1 MTSKRS
7 SSDQVGRNLMDH
19 AQFELIAT
27 FPESLYP
34 FRGPQSITGLDDF
47 RGGDFRKQRSAFRMT
62 IGNDGWG
69 RAGSPPTVIASL
81 LAAGKYGLNHR
92 AFWVLAHHW

>member
-1 MTSKRS
+1 MTSKCS

-34 FRGPQSITGLDDF
+34 FAGRRASRG
-47 RGGDFRKQRSAFRMT
+47 
-62 IGNDGWG
+62 
-69 RAGSPPTVIASL
+69 
-81 LAAGKYGLNHR
+81 
-92 AFWVLAHHW
+92 